1 MFISVSVLVAVA
13 FVVISAF
20 YSVYKQQ
27 AKQIAALKAQ
37 VKEAAK
43 LAEKTVC
50 AIDDIQ
56 PLNPNQDFIRLVN
69 ITNKLETFLHE
80 KTNCR

>member
-13 FVVISAF
+13 VVVISAF

-37 VKEAAK
+37 VKEASN
-43 LAEKTVC
+43 LAVKTVC
-50 AIDDIQ
+50 AVDNVQ
-56 PLNPNQDFIRLVN
+56 PVNPNPDFIRLVN
-69 ITNKLETFLHE
+69 ITNKLESFLE
-80 KTNCR
+80 KVAA